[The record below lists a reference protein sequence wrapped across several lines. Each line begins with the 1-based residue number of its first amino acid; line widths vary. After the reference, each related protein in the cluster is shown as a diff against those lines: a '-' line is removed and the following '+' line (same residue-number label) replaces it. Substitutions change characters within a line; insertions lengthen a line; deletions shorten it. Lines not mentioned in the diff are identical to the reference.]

1 VTIAEVLAAAI
12 RDFTEHG
19 FDSERRL
26 NDWLAQLRAAI
37 EANVRSPPAME
48 AAMRDALGAIYRR
61 LVDKGQVLRAHP
73 TVERFTVARVAPRLR
88 LELERRIMASAQ
100 LIKLNRAEA
109 IEKTVRRFSGWATS
123 VPKGG
128 SETVSRREV
137 KDEVYKPLASL
148 PFVERRVLIDQ
159 GHKLN
164 SSISAVIAQDNNAIA
179 AQWYSRWRVAGY
191 NYRPDHKERDGL
203 IYLIRD
209 SWAAKARLV
218 KPGPAG
224 WSDEITQP
232 AEEPFCFPASVK
244 IPFVRGI
251 EKAFRHWYSGELAEI
266 VTSSGKTLRVTPN
279 HPVLTTAGW
288 RPAGLLNEGDNIV
301 EISKEVAGF
310 TEFYLNDRVPE
321 ISEIFGALDVDGLR
335 VTQVGSTANFHG
347 DGSDGNVDI
356 VFSTRSLLSD
366 AEVQFTEPISK
377 FIFSVAVHCG
387 RFARSLDLCLRTGL
401 CATHC
406 GVSGLCK
413 AFSAFWPLALH
424 PESIGLAAA
433 TQGYAGARE
442 PGLNRTASDLEPSA
456 NHVRTVSRSIESN
469 DFVNWD
475 ISCLSPADVL
485 AGHVGRNSVILGDG
499 VKLTDINS
507 ETLGALPHRFVRGTE
522 LSKVV
527 KIDRRRFSGHVY
539 NLQTKNGWYAAEGI
553 VVHNCRCRYNYLY
566 HLRQLPDDMLTAKG
580 RAALAAA
587 RAA

>member
-12 RDFTEHG
+12 RDFAEHG
-19 FDSERRL
+19 FDSEQRL

-377 FIFSVAVHCG
+377 FIFS
-387 RFARSLDLCLRTGL
+387 
-401 CATHC
+401 
-406 GVSGLCK
+406 
-413 AFSAFWPLALH
+413 
-424 PESIGLAAA
+424 
-433 TQGYAGARE
+433 
-442 PGLNRTASDLEPSA
+442 
-456 NHVRTVSRSIESN
+456 
-469 DFVNWD
+469 
-475 ISCLSPADVL
+475 
-485 AGHVGRNSVILGDG
+485 
-499 VKLTDINS
+499 
-507 ETLGALPHRFVRGTE
+507 
-522 LSKVV
+522 
-527 KIDRRRFSGHVY
+527 
-539 NLQTKNGWYAAEGI
+539 
-553 VVHNCRCRYNYLY
+553 
-566 HLRQLPDDMLTAKG
+566 
-580 RAALAAA
+580 
-587 RAA
+587 